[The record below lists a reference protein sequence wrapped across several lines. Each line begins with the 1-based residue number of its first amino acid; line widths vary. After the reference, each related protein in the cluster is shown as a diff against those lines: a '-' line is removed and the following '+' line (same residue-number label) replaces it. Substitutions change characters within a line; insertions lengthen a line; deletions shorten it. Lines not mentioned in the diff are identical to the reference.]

1 MLERTDDMSN
11 KSHNFLITL
20 KMDGKTI
27 ATRNVSVT
35 EYNDNVTYSLRLN
48 QLMND
53 MGRLITDAM
62 KDKSITDAF
71 RLLER
76 GHFNRQ
82 PRS

>member
-1 MLERTDDMSN
+1 MSN
-11 KSHNFLITL
+11 KGHNFLLTL

-27 ATRNVSVT
+27 ATRNVAVT

-62 KDKSITDAF
+62 RDKSITDAF
-71 RLLER
+71 RLLDK
-76 GHFNRQ
+76 GHFDKL
-82 PRS
+82 PRD